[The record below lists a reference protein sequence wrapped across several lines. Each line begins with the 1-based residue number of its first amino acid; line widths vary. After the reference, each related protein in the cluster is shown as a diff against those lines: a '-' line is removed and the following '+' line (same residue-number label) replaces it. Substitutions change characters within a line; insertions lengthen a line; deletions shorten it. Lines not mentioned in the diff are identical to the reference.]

1 MNIYR
6 YSKNNK
12 NIVIWHILNLKEI
25 ISEKG
30 IRNYNRIYKMLHWIK
45 YMVRFIFN
53 GVSNY
58 ASVQGNIYSM
68 QLYVIV
74 YISFVYKLEDI
85 TIYIPEAAVT
95 I

>member
-1 MNIYR
+1 
-6 YSKNNK
+6 
-12 NIVIWHILNLKEI
+12 
-25 ISEKG
+25 
-30 IRNYNRIYKMLHWIK
+30 
-45 YMVRFIFN
+45 MVRFIFN